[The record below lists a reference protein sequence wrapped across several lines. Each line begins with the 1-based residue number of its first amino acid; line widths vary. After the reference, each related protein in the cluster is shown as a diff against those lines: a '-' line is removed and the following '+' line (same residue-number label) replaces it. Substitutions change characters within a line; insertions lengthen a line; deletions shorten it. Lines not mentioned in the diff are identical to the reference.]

1 MFLTDLSIKRP
12 VVASVM
18 SLVLVIF
25 GLFTFKE
32 IPTDELPDVQPPIVT
47 IQTEYRGA
55 SAEIVDTQITQKI
68 EDFVGGTPG
77 LETIDSF
84 SEDESSRITLTF
96 ENNLDLDDVANDVRS
111 SVSRVLDNLPDGAEQ
126 PEIFKQSAGMRT
138 TMWLSFNSDAMTDL
152 ELTDYADR
160 YLTDLFSTVEGVG
173 RVRLGGERELSLR
186 VWLDPIALAA
196 RDLTTQEVETVL
208 RKENVEFPAGRIES
222 KDVDL
227 TIKLDKA
234 YKNLESYKKLPLK
247 RARDGSII
255 TLSDVAR
262 VELGAESTRT
272 LFKGNGKQVV
282 GIGIYQQSDA
292 NTIKVADGIKKK
304 INEVRPSLP
313 PGTSLEVSFDRS
325 NYIKAAIKEVYKTLF
340 IALILVTIIIYLF
353 LGNIRALV
361 VPLIAL
367 PVSLISTFLS
377 IYFFDFS
384 INLFTLMALVL
395 AIGIVVDD
403 AIVMLENIVRRIEL
417 GDTPLVAAYK
427 GAKQVSFAII
437 ATTVVLVAVFVPLI
451 FIKGITGVLFT
462 QTAITLASA
471 VVISSFVA
479 LSLSPMIGSKV
490 LKKSMNKSKIVIKFE
505 RFLKNITSV
514 YKQSLINW
522 IRKRK
527 IIISFLGIVL
537 SLTIF
542 LFNYA
547 PKELIAPEDRGAFF
561 VIVKAPQGSGFNFT
575 KSKAEDIENL
585 LLPSVGKGEYR
596 KLILRVPGFGKSAK
610 QVNSGFIIVL
620 LEPWNERDRHGVKIM
635 RESFGKI
642 SKVPGV
648 LAFPI
653 MPQGIRTGGVE
664 SPVQFVVLG
673 NTYDQ
678 LIEWKNII
686 KKEAR
691 KNPGLTSIQDDFD
704 LNKPQLNVQIDQ
716 KKAADLGVST
726 EDIGRTIETIFGSK
740 RVTNFTREG
749 KEYSIIIQ
757 GDIKD
762 RQEPDS
768 ISKVF
773 VRSNNNGKL
782 VSVANLIKYNEEG
795 QSPFLSRYN
804 RQKAVTISAR
814 LVGDY
819 SLDEA
824 LNFLV
829 KVVENNT
836 PEARIAYKGESEEYK
851 KTNTELYVIF
861 VLALVTAYLAMC
873 AQFESWRHPLT
884 IMLTVPLAILG
895 GLLGIL
901 VVGSS
906 LNIYSQIALII
917 LIGLSAKNGILIVE
931 FANQLRKEGKNLEQS
946 IIEAASI
953 RFRPILMTS
962 LSTIIGVLP
971 LILGSGPGAASR
983 LTVGITIFGGM
994 LFSTFFTLYVIP
1006 TIYSII
1012 GKNTQRIDAVEIEL
1026 NEQLKK

>member
-25 GLFTFKE
+25 GLFTFSE
-32 IPTDELPDVQPPIVT
+32 IPTDELPDVQAPVVT
-47 IQTEYRGA
+47 IQTEYKGA
-55 SAEIVDTQITQKI
+55 SAEIIDTQITQKI

-96 ENNLDLDDVANDVRS
+96 ENDLDLDDVANDVRS

-138 TMWLSFNSDAMTDL
+138 TMWLSFNSDTMTDL

-186 VWLDPIALAA
+186 VWLDPLALAA

-234 YKNLESYKKLPLK
+234 YKNLENYKKLPLK

-292 NTIKVADGIKKK
+292 NTIKVANGIKSKVK
-304 INEVRPSLP
+304 EIRPSLP

-353 LGNIRALV
+353 LGNIRALI

-377 IYFFDFS
+377 IYFFEFS

-417 GDTPLVAAYK
+417 GDAPLVAAYK

-437 ATTVVLVAVFVPLI
+437 ATTVVLVAVFVPLV

-490 LKKSMNKSKIVIKFE
+490 LKKNMNKSKIVTKFE

-514 YKQSLINW
+514 YKQSLTTW
-522 IRKRK
+522 VRKRK

-561 VIVKAPQGSGFNFT
+561 VIIKAPQGSGFNFT

-585 LLPSVGKGEYR
+585 LLPNVGNGEYR

-620 LEPWNERDRHGVKIM
+620 LEPWAKRDRHGVKIM

-664 SPVQFVVLG
+664 SPVQFVILG

-726 EDIGRTIETIFGSK
+726 EDIGKTIETIFGSK
-740 RVTNFTREG
+740 RVTNFTKEG
-749 KEYSIIIQ
+749 KEYSIILQ

-782 VSVANLIKYNEEG
+782 VSVSNLIRYEEEG
-795 QSPFLSRYN
+795 QSPFLARYN

-829 KVVENNT
+829 KIVQDNT
-836 PEARIAYKGESEEYK
+836 PEAKIAYKGESEEYK
-851 KTNTELYVIF
+851 KTNAELYVIF

-873 AQFESWRHPLT
+873 AQFESWKHPLT

-931 FANQLRKEGKNLEQS
+931 FANQLRKEGKSLELS

-1026 NEQLKK
+1026 NKQLKK

>member
-25 GLFTFKE
+25 GLVTFQE
-32 IPTDELPDVQPPIVT
+32 IPTDELPDVQPPVVT
-47 IQTEYRGA
+47 IQTDYKGA
-55 SAEIVDTQITQKI
+55 SAEIIDAQITQKI

-96 ENNLDLDDVANDVRS
+96 ETGLDLNDVTNDVRS
-111 SVSRVLDNLPDGAEQ
+111 SVARVVDNLPDGAEQ

-138 TMWLSFNSDAMTDL
+138 TMWLSFSSDSMSDL

-160 YLTDLFSTVEGVG
+160 YLTDTFSTVAGVG
-173 RVRLGGERELSLR
+173 RVRLGGQRELSLR
-186 VWLDPIALAA
+186 VWLDPLALAA
-196 RDLTTQEVETVL
+196 RDLTTQEVEQAF
-208 RKENVEFPAGRIES
+208 REENVEFPAGRIES
-222 KDVDL
+222 KDIDL

-234 YKNLESYKKLPLK
+234 YQKLASYKKLPLK

-255 TLSDVAR
+255 TLEDVAR
-262 VELGAESTRT
+262 VEVGAESTRT

-292 NTIKVADGIKKK
+292 NTIAVANGVKKK
-304 INEVRPSLP
+304 IKEIKSTLP
-313 PGTSLEVSFDRS
+313 PGTTLEVSFDRS
-325 NYIKAAIKEVYKTLF
+325 NYIKAAINEVYKTLI

-353 LGNIRALV
+353 LGNIRALI

-377 IYFFDFS
+377 IYIFDFS

-427 GAKQVSFAII
+427 GARQVSFAII
-437 ATTVVLVAVFVPLI
+437 ATTVVLVAVFVPLV

-471 VVISSFVA
+471 VIISSFVA
-479 LSLSPMIGSKV
+479 LSLSPMLGSKF
-490 LKKSMNKSKIVIKFE
+490 LNRNMKKSNIVIKFE
-505 RFLKNITSV
+505 KFLKTITNS
-514 YKQSLINW
+514 YKSSLTVWIN
-522 IRKRK
+522 KKK
-527 IIISFLGIVL
+527 IIISFLAGTL
-537 SLTIF
+537 ALTVF
-542 LFNYA
+542 LFNFA

-561 VIVKAPQGSGFNFT
+561 VIIKAPQGSGFNFT
-575 KSKAEDIENL
+575 KSKAEDIEKL
-585 LLPSVGKGEYR
+585 LLPEVGKGEYR
-596 KLILRVPGFGKSAK
+596 KLIMRVPGFGKSSK

-620 LEPWNERDRHGVKIM
+620 LEPWSKRDRHGVKIM

-642 SKVPGV
+642 GRVPGV
-648 LAFPI
+648 LAFPV

-664 SPVQFVVLG
+664 SPVQFVILG

-740 RVTNFTREG
+740 NVTRFTQDG
-749 KEYSIIIQ
+749 KEYSIILQ

-768 ISKVF
+768 ISKMF
-773 VRSNNNGKL
+773 VRSKNNGKL
-782 VSVANLIKYNEEG
+782 VSISNLVSYNEEG
-795 QSPFLSRYN
+795 QSPFLARYN

-814 LVGDY
+814 LVGNY

-824 LNFLV
+824 LKFLV
-829 KVVENNT
+829 NVVEENT
-836 PEARIAYKGESEEYK
+836 PQAKIAYKGESEEYK
-851 KTNTELYVIF
+851 KTNNELYIIF
-861 VLALVTAYLAMC
+861 ALALVTAYLAMC
-873 AQFESWRHPLT
+873 AQFESWRHPFT
-884 IMLTVPLAILG
+884 IMLTVPMAILG
-895 GLLGIL
+895 GLLGLL
-901 VVGSS
+901 VAGSS
-906 LNIYSQIALII
+906 LNVYSQIALVI

-931 FANQLRKEGKNLEQS
+931 FANQLRKEGKKFETA
-946 IIEAASI
+946 IIEAATI
-953 RFRPILMTS
+953 RLRPILMTS
-962 LSTIIGVLP
+962 LSTIFGVLP
-971 LILGSGPGAASR
+971 LIIGSGPGAASR

-1026 NEQLKK
+1026 NKQLKK

>member
-25 GLFTFKE
+25 GLVTFQE

-47 IQTEYRGA
+47 IQTEYKGA
-55 SAEIVDTQITQKI
+55 SAEIIDTQITQKI

-96 ENNLDLDDVANDVRS
+96 ETDLNLDDVTNDVRS
-111 SVSRVLDNLPDGAEQ
+111 SVSRIVDNLPDGAEQ

-138 TMWLSFNSDAMTDL
+138 TMWLSFNSETMTDI

-160 YLTDLFSTVEGVG
+160 YLTDVFSTVKGVG

-196 RDLTTQEVETVL
+196 RDITTQEVEEVL

-222 KDVDL
+222 KDIDL

-234 YKNLESYKKLPLK
+234 YKNLENYKKLPLK
-247 RARDGSII
+247 RANDGSII
-255 TLSDVAR
+255 TLSDVSR
-262 VELGAESTRT
+262 VELGAASTRT

-292 NTIKVADGIKKK
+292 NTIDVANGVKRKIK
-304 INEVRPSLP
+304 EVRPSLP
-313 PGTSLEVSFDRS
+313 PGTTLEVSFDRS
-325 NYIKAAIKEVYKTLF
+325 NYIKSAIKEVYKTLI

-353 LGNIRALV
+353 LGNIRALI

-377 IYFFDFS
+377 IYLFNFS

-437 ATTVVLVAVFVPLI
+437 ATTVVLVAVFIPLI

-471 VVISSFVA
+471 VIISSFVA
-479 LSLSPMIGSKV
+479 LSLSPMLGSKF
-490 LKKSMNKSKIVIKFE
+490 LKRNMNKSKIVIRFE
-505 RFLKNITSV
+505 IFLKNLTQV
-514 YKQSLINW
+514 YKQSLVSW
-522 IRKRK
+522 IKKKK
-527 IIISFLGIVL
+527 IIISFLAGTL
-537 SLTIF
+537 ALTIF
-542 LFNYA
+542 FFNFSS
-547 PKELIAPEDRGAFF
+547 KELIAPEDRGAFF

-575 KSKAEDIENL
+575 KDKAEDIEEL
-585 LLPSVGKGEYR
+585 LLPKVGKGEYR
-596 KLILRVPGFGKSAK
+596 KLIMRVPGFGKSAK

-620 LEPWNERDRHGVKIM
+620 LEPWKKRDRHGVKIM
-635 RESFGKI
+635 RESFGQI

-648 LAFPI
+648 VAFPI

-664 SPVQFVVLG
+664 SPVQFVILG

-678 LIEWKNII
+678 LIKWKEII

-691 KNPGLTSIQDDFD
+691 KNSGLTSIQDDFD

-740 RVTNFTREG
+740 NVTSFKQDG
-749 KEYSIIIQ
+749 KEYSIILQ

-768 ISKVF
+768 ISKLF
-773 VRSNNNGKL
+773 VRSKNNGKL
-782 VSVANLIKYNEEG
+782 VSISNLVQFNEEG
-795 QSPFLSRYN
+795 QSPFLARYN

-824 LNFLV
+824 LKFLV
-829 KVVENNT
+829 NIVEQNT
-836 PEARIAYKGESEEYK
+836 PQAKIAYKGESEEYK
-851 KTNTELYVIF
+851 KTNNELYVIF
-861 VLALVTAYLAMC
+861 ALALITAYLAMS
-873 AQFESWRHPLT
+873 AQFESWRHPFT
-884 IMLTVPLAILG
+884 IMLTVPMAILG
-895 GLLGIL
+895 GLLGL
-901 VVGSS
+901 SVVGSS
-906 LNIYSQIALII
+906 LNVYSQIALII

-931 FANQLRKEGKNLEQS
+931 FANQLRKEGKNLEIS
-946 IIEAASI
+946 IIEAATI
-953 RFRPILMTS
+953 RLRPILMTS
-962 LSTIIGVLP
+962 LSTIFGVLP
-971 LILGSGPGAASR
+971 LVIGSGPGAASR
-983 LTVGITIFGGM
+983 LTVGITILGGM

-1012 GKNTQRIDAVEIEL
+1012 GKNSRRIDAVEIEL
-1026 NEQLKK
+1026 NKQLKK